1 MSKYHKV
8 LPVPMKTILFI
19 NIIFFL
25 VSCSNKPR
33 VIISPGM
40 KNYDQM
46 KIGFGSCLKQDK
58 PMPIF
63 DPIKKEDLDLFLMIG
78 DNVYGDSEEEDLKE
92 LKLAYKIQKENFQKL
107 NLDIPF
113 EAIWD
118 DHDYGMNDAGADYPH
133 KDKSKDLFLNF
144 WNVSPDDVRRS
155 REGLYFDLMYKVNN
169 KNLQIIFLDT
179 RTFRDGLM
187 PSDNIGEK
195 GKERYIPNPDSSL
208 TILGADQWDWLGKKL
223 SQKVDFRII
232 VSSIQV
238 LPIGHGWESW
248 NNFPYQRK
256 KLIKMIDKASLNQTL
271 FISGD
276 RHRGGIYKVK
286 TDSGKVISEVTSSSL
301 NASFLNDEEYGPLRV
316 GNTFIEENYGVI
328 IVDSEN
334 NNMFVGIKNINGE
347 IVRNITISN

>member
-1 MSKYHKV
+1 MSKYQKT
-8 LPVPMKTILFI
+8 LPVPMKTFFFI

-33 VIISPGM
+33 VIISPEV
-40 KNYDQM
+40 KNYDHM

-63 DPIKKEDLDLFLMIG
+63 NPIKKEDLDLFLMIG

-92 LKLAYKIQKENFQKL
+92 LKLAYKMQKENFQKL

-133 KDKSKDLFLNF
+133 KEKSKDLFLNF

-169 KNLQIIFLDT
+169 KNLQILFLDT
-179 RTFRDGLM
+179 RTFRGALM
-187 PSDNIGEK
+187 LSDDFGAP
-195 GKERYIPNPDSSL
+195 GKERYMPNPDSSL
-208 TILGADQWDWLGKKL
+208 TILGINQWNWLRKKI

-232 VSSIQV
+232 VSSIQF

-248 NNFPYQRK
+248 NNFPYERK
-256 KLIKMIDKASLNQTL
+256 KMIKMIDKASLNQTL
-271 FISGD
+271 VISGD
-276 RHRGGIYKVK
+276 RHRGGIYKFK
-286 TDSGKVISEVTSSSL
+286 TARNKVISEVTSSSL
-301 NASFLNDEEYGPLRV
+301 NASFPNEEEYGPLRI
-316 GNTFIEENYGVI
+316 GKTFIEENYGVI
-328 IVDSEN
+328 LFNSEN
-334 NNMFVGIKNINGE
+334 NDMFVGLKNVNGE
-347 IVRNITISN
+347 VVRKTTISN